1 MNLKMIWTLYS
12 NKKSSVFRNQNL
24 INMIIIGIKLK
35 LGEFFGSIYINQKT
49 AKKDILNLSMLKNSI
64 QEFDSIIRGTLEKQQ
79 IKNIIDFD
87 KNGIENIGLGCVFV
101 PSIFG
106 HMVAF
111 TQKEG
116 EFYFK
121 IDNAKNIMLEIQLIS
136 IPKISGKIKLEEKVI
151 GEFSLSSFKEKKIL
165 VKIDSNLIKQ
175 QISKIK
181 ISVDKCWN
189 IHHIYNLFPNYPL
202 GVGIK
207 HIGILEN

>member
-1 MNLKMIWTLYS
+1 MIRTLYS

-24 INMIIIGIKLK
+24 INMLIIGIKLK
-35 LGEFFGSIYINQKT
+35 FGEFFGSIYINQKT
-49 AKKDILNLSMLKNSI
+49 VKKDILDLTMLKNSI
-64 QEFDSIIRGTLEKQQ
+64 QEFDYIIRGTLEKQQ

-87 KNGIENIGLGCVFV
+87 KNGIENIGSGCVFV

-121 IDNAKNIMLEIQLIS
+121 IDNTKKVMLQIQFTS

-165 VKIDSNLIKQ
+165 VKIDSNLIKH

-189 IHHIYNLFPNYPL
+189 IHHIYDLFPNYPL

-207 HIGILEN
+207 HIEILEN

>member
-1 MNLKMIWTLYS
+1 MNLKIIRTLYS
-12 NKKSSVFRNQNL
+12 NKNNSVFRNQNL
-24 INMIIIGIKLK
+24 INMLIIGIKLK
-35 LGEFFGSIYINQKT
+35 FGEFFGTIYVKQKT
-49 AKKDILNLSMLKNSI
+49 AKKDILDLSMLKNSI
-64 QEFDSIIRGTLEKQQ
+64 QEFDSIIRNTLEKQQ

-87 KNGIENIGLGCVFV
+87 KKGIENIGSGCVFV

-121 IDNAKNIMLEIQLIS
+121 IDNTKNIMLEIRLIS

-151 GEFSLSSFKEKKIL
+151 GEFSLSSFKEEKIL

-189 IHHIYNLFPNYPL
+189 IHHIYDLFPNYPL

-207 HIGILEN
+207 HIEILEN

>member
-121 IDNAKNIMLEIQLIS
+121 IDNTKKVMLQIQFTS

-151 GEFSLSSFKEKKIL
+151 GEFSLSSFKEKKLL

-175 QISKIK
+175 KISKIK

-189 IHHIYNLFPNYPL
+189 IHHIYDLFPNYPL

-207 HIGILEN
+207 HIEILEN